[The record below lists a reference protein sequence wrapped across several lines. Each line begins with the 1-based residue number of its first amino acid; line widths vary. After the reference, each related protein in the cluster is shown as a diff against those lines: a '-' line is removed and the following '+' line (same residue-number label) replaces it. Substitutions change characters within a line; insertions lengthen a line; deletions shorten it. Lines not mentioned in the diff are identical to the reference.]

1 MQAPTATDQPASRQW
16 IEQRLTAHKAEIQ
29 ARGIRVV
36 CEFESPFQIV
46 ESAAVHA
53 AGKRLFQFVFSTV
66 PDGCE
71 VFIAA
76 ARKIA
81 SVAALESGSLTLRWQ
96 TTGNEGRV
104 DRGSVA
110 PLRPIPGVRGFIA
123 IPAGIARMSVWKF
136 ALFTFVGALPWT
148 FGLALGGFLLG
159 ANYEDIR
166 SATRPFDIPII
177 LAILG
182 LAGWF
187 VWHRVREIR
196 ADSREMALE
205 ATSLDTDE

>member
-110 PLRPIPGVRGFIA
+110 PLRPIPGNA
-123 IPAGIARMSVWKF
+123 AAH
-136 ALFTFVGALPWT
+136 A
-148 FGLALGGFLLG
+148 
-159 ANYEDIR
+159 E
-166 SATRPFDIPII
+166 SA
-177 LAILG
+177 AAQALG
-182 LAGWF
+182 LAFRDAGWDF
-187 VWHRVREIR
+187 ELRALNAGRELWLRV
-196 ADSREMALE
+196 S
-205 ATSLDTDE
+205 TP